1 MSARKYSIFALSILI
16 GLLMVS
22 QYYSFK
28 NVEDLVVRD
37 SSFDV
42 FSQLHTLKRTS
53 ESLQNQIIELEEQ
66 IAQFSNKAE
75 AREQVQNEVRRLEIL
90 LGRVSVSGGGITVNV
105 SGDIAAIW
113 LTDMINVLWNA
124 GAEAISI
131 NDIRL
136 TPKTS
141 GLSQVGE
148 SQILLSGNLL
158 AKPYAIAAIGER
170 KVLEKSLTQPS
181 GVLNSLKSA
190 YPEVEVEIR
199 TEEKVM
205 MGKI

>member
-1 MSARKYSIFALSILI
+1 MSARKYSIFGLSILI

-28 NVEDLVVRD
+28 DIESLVVRD

-42 FSQLHTLKRTS
+42 FSELHTLKRTS
-53 ESLQNQIIELEEQ
+53 ESLQNQIVELEGQ
-66 IAQFSNKAE
+66 IEQFSNKAE
-75 AREQVQNEVRRLEIL
+75 AREQVQNEIKRLEML
-90 LGRVSVSGGGITVNV
+90 LGRVSVSGSGISVNV

-131 NDIRL
+131 NNIRL
-136 TPKTS
+136 TPKIS

-148 SQILLSGNLL
+148 SQLLLSGNLL

-170 KVLEKSLTQPS
+170 KVLEKALTQPG
-181 GVLNSLKSA
+181 GVINSLKSG
-190 YPEVEVEIR
+190 YPQVELKIVL
-199 TEEKVM
+199 EEKIV